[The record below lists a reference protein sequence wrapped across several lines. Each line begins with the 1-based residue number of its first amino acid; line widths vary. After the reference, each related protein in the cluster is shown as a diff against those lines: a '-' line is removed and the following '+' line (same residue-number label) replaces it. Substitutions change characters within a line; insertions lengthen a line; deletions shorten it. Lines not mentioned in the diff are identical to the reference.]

1 MSPIGLPKFGF
12 DLEIFWGGAVSSFL
26 STWIEGKVKSP
37 DLSSWLPL
45 TWVDEEFFLL
55 HDLAVFAPHTTPVTL
70 QPEVNFL
77 LQCHLAGRLL
87 HECFLLTSNDCRI
100 F

>member
-1 MSPIGLPKFGF
+1 M
-12 DLEIFWGGAVSSFL
+12 AVSRFL
-26 STWIEGKVKSP
+26 SMWIEGKAKSP
-37 DLSSWLPL
+37 NLSSWLPLTWVDEEFLLL

-55 HDLAVFAPHTTPVTL
+55 HDLAVVAPHTTPVTL

-87 HECFLLTSNDCRI
+87 HHCFLLTSNDCRI